1 LNNKI
6 AARVQTTKK
15 VYIHNDLSQGATY
28 FSDIIR
34 EKLKN
39 GSRDG
44 IMFDGMAC
52 ALMVAFAFEAN
63 LNFMG
68 SYLLKTGKLIEW
80 NEMQSFSKKLN
91 KVFGALGI
99 PVDLEKR
106 PLSSMQKM
114 KSLRDTLAHGKPVEV
129 ERDEEVEGTEEELK
143 RGVSLA
149 ADWEKDC
156 SSDSVLEALA
166 DMDDLW
172 KLMIQKSGISVLDTM
187 SQGEASVTLVKQVA
201 HG

>member
-1 LNNKI
+1 M
-6 AARVQTTKK
+6 TKK
-15 VYIHNDLSQGATY
+15 IYIHNDLSQGATY

-34 EKLKN
+34 EKLAK
-39 GSRDG
+39 GTRDA

-68 SYLLKTGKLIEW
+68 SYLLKTGKLTEW
-80 NEMQSFSKKLN
+80 NERQAFSKKLN

-99 PVDLEKR
+99 PVELEKR

-114 KSLRDTLAHGKPVEV
+114 KSLRDTLAHGKPFEA
-129 ERDEEVEGTEEELK
+129 EKDEEMVGTEQDFK
-143 RGVSLA
+143 RGLSLA

-156 SSDSVLEALA
+156 SSDSVFEAV
-166 DMDDLW
+166 DDLDALW
-172 KLMIQKSGISVLDTM
+172 KLMIQKSGISILDTM
-187 SQGEASVTLVKQVA
+187 TQGEGAIIRKSAPDAVA
-201 HG
+201 AGARVGV